1 MRICIAKLGAIG
13 TAVLLEYLLDERAER
28 NLEVR
33 VVTGGAKMGE
43 REAEE
48 VAKKVLELNPD
59 LVVVASPNATLPG
72 PTKLREILRDAE
84 KPVIV
89 VSDSPV
95 KKICEKLEESGFG
108 YIVITADSMIGA
120 RREFLDPS
128 EMALYNSYML
138 KVLSATGALRVVQL
152 ALDRCIESFETGNVE
167 NVELPHIV
175 VDAWRAVEG
184 GEFSNPYALA
194 KAFAAYSIAEKVST
208 ITTKACFVEK
218 KMERYIPMVTA
229 AHEMMRYAAKLAD
242 EAREL
247 EKSGDS
253 VLRTPHAKDG
263 KILRKRKLM
272 EKPS

>member
-59 LVVVASPNATLPG
+59 MVVVASPNATLPG

-95 KKICEKLEESGFG
+95 KKICEKLEEDGFG

>member
-95 KKICEKLEESGFG
+95 KKICEKLEEDGFG